1 MGEIY
6 GVNSQTYFHLPPE
19 DRQAIKQS
27 YLAQHPAQAEPAPA
41 TAPVAAPAQAPTP
54 AAPPPLAPADATTP
68 QQAVQ
73 AIHALPVPTTGDLA
87 GMPSYAAQSVYEG
100 RAQTF
105 NQTRAEAA
113 QAALDRM
120 APQRSDYAGLNGATA
135 SYEFSQ
141 SQQYFNSDPYVR
153 ELNRIVDEATTK
165 PTQVPSYLTSS
176 PASADPQSV
185 PLPQMRGALALLGVD
200 LPPNAT
206 PEQISAGYQILAT
219 VPEDMMGTLI
229 NPGSQVTF
237 TTGAGGISTPSF
249 IPVRGEAGVTV
260 EGKVELSDVQT
271 GVNFEQT
278 QQFRMSVQTQGE
290 AGIDFGRTPIGKLY
304 KWADRLGQLPE
315 SVRALSDSSPILSKL
330 VKGLPVSGSY
340 HEFSGARLTYEA
352 VVTPQQGTQLANGQ
366 LEAAPNPLDPLNMP
380 TGTSV
385 LIRGQS
391 LQGSSWE
398 AAYKAFTVGGTTT
411 NLDGLGFGVRRL
423 EGSVVEVYTGPV
435 KTVEN
440 EMFLGLGRQGVA
452 AIGISTEYKSETQN
466 MSVARIDLSTSEGQ
480 AAYQQFMSTGQ
491 VPSWSPPGVQQSGT
505 SSIYTG
511 EHASFIGV
519 QLGGLELGG
528 TSDSQLTINRTTW
541 QDGTTEQRNTY
552 ALGNNH
558 VSDVSF
564 NIGPDGKPIDSQT
577 QWRVVLGNY
586 DSTLTSYLNDA
597 YHRNLSDP
605 QSSYGRF
612 DGDQHVQL
620 TFSTSQLMDLRDQ
633 ARDYVR
639 GLQGQEKLDALDRD
653 PVVAF
658 GMEESLAAAKTPEDV
673 YRIVSNDFYQF
684 HMAEDL
690 LGMSLQTG
698 RTIPGQMAI
707 RDAG

>member
-6 GVNSQTYFHLPPE
+6 GVNSQTYAHLPPE
-19 DRQAIKQS
+19 DQQAIRQG
-27 YLAQHPAQAEPAPA
+27 YLAEQQ
-41 TAPVAAPAQAPTP
+41 APAQAPAPTAP
-54 AAPPPLAPADATTP
+54 AAPARAPADATTP
-68 QQAVQ
+68 QEAVR
-73 AIHALPVPTTGDLA
+73 AIHALPVPDTSDLS

-105 NQTRAEAA
+105 NQTRAQAA

-120 APQRSDYAGLNGATA
+120 APQRSDFEGLNGATA
-135 SYEFSQ
+135 SYEYSQ
-141 SQQYFNSDPYVR
+141 SLQAFNSDPYVR
-153 ELNRIVDEATTK
+153 ELNRIVDEANAR
-165 PTQVPSYLTSS
+165 PNEIPSYLTAP
-176 PASADPQSV
+176 PASVDPQRV

-200 LPPNAT
+200 LPSNAT
-206 PEQISAGYQILAT
+206 PEQIAAGYQILAT
-219 VPEDMMGTLI
+219 VPESMMGALI

-260 EGKVELSDVQT
+260 EGKTELSDVQT

-278 QQFRMSVQTQGE
+278 QQFRMSVQTQGQ
-290 AGIDFGRTPIGKLY
+290 AGVDFGRTPLGTLY
-304 KWADRLGQLPE
+304 KWADRLGRLPD
-315 SVRALSDSSPILSKL
+315 SVRALSDSSPVLSRL
-330 VKGLPVSGSY
+330 VRGLPVSGSY

-352 VVTPQQGTQLANGQ
+352 VVTPQQGAQLANGR

-391 LQGSSWE
+391 LQGSEWE
-398 AAYKAFTVGGTTT
+398 AAYKAFTAGGSTT
-411 NLDGLGFGVRRL
+411 NLDGMGFGVRRL
-423 EGSVVEVYTGPV
+423 EGSVVEVYSGPV
-435 KTVEN
+435 RTVEN
-440 EMFLGLGRQGVA
+440 EMFLGLGRQGTLAV
-452 AIGISTEYKSETQN
+452 GLSTEYKSETQN

-491 VPSWSPPGVQQSGT
+491 VPGWSPPGVQQSGT
-505 SSIYTG
+505 TSIYTG
-511 EHASFIGV
+511 EHAAFIGV
-519 QLGGLELGG
+519 QVGGLELGG
-528 TSDSQLTINRTTW
+528 SSDSQLTIARTTW
-541 QDGTTEQRNTY
+541 QDGTIEQRNTY

-564 NIGPDGKPIDSQT
+564 NIGADGRPIDAQT

-586 DSTLTSYLNDA
+586 DPTLTSYLNDA
-597 YHRNLSDP
+597 YNRDLSNP

-612 DGDQHVQL
+612 DGNQHVQL

-639 GLQGQEKLDALDRD
+639 STQGQGKLDAIDRD

-658 GMEESLAAAKTPEDV
+658 GMQEALAAARTPEEV
-673 YRIVSNDFYQF
+673 YRVVSNDFYQF
-684 HMAEDL
+684 HMAENL

-698 RTIPGQMAI
+698 RAIPGQMAI

>member
-6 GVNSQTYFHLPPE
+6 GVNSQTYAHLPPE
-19 DRQAIKQS
+19 DQQAIRQA
-27 YLAQHPAQAEPAPA
+27 YLAEQ
-41 TAPVAAPAQAPTP
+41 AAPAQAPAPTAPATPPARTP
-54 AAPPPLAPADATTP
+54 AEATTP
-68 QQAVQ
+68 QEAVQ
-73 AIHALPVPTTGDLA
+73 AIHALPVPDTGDLA

-120 APQRSDYAGLNGATA
+120 APQRSDYDGLNGATA
-135 SYEFSQ
+135 SYEYSQ
-141 SQQYFNSDPYVR
+141 SLQYFNNDPYVR
-153 ELNRIVDEATTK
+153 ELNRIVDEANAK
-165 PTQVPSYLTSS
+165 PNEIPSYLTA
-176 PASADPQSV
+176 PAATVDPQRV

-206 PEQISAGYQILAT
+206 PEQIAAGYQILAT
-219 VPEDMMGTLI
+219 VPEDMMGALI

-249 IPVRGEAGVTV
+249 VPVRGEAGITV
-260 EGKVELSDVQT
+260 EGKTELSDVQT

-290 AGIDFGRTPIGKLY
+290 AGVDFGRTPLGTLY
-304 KWADRLGQLPE
+304 KWADRLGQLPD
-315 SVRALSDSSPILSKL
+315 SVRALSDSSPMLSRL
-330 VKGLPVSGSY
+330 VRGLPVSGSY

-391 LQGSSWE
+391 LQGSAWE
-398 AAYKAFTVGGTTT
+398 ASYKAFTAGGTTT
-411 NLDGLGFGVRRL
+411 ELDGLGFGVRRL
-423 EGSVVEVYTGPV
+423 EGSVVEVYSGPV
-435 KTVEN
+435 RTVEN
-440 EMFLGLGRQGVA
+440 EMFLGLGRQGTLAV
-452 AIGISTEYKSETQN
+452 GLSTEYKSETQN

-491 VPSWSPPGVQQSGT
+491 VPGWSPPGVQQSGT
-505 SSIYTG
+505 TSIYTG
-511 EHASFIGV
+511 EHAAFIGV
-519 QLGGLELGG
+519 QVGGLELGG
-528 TSDSQLTINRTTW
+528 SSDSQLTITRTTW
-541 QDGTTEQRNTY
+541 QDGTIEQRNTY

-564 NIGPDGKPIDSQT
+564 NIGADGQPIDSQT

-597 YHRNLSDP
+597 YNRDVANP
-605 QSSYGRF
+605 QTSYGSF

-620 TFSTSQLMDLRDQ
+620 TFSTSELMALRDQ

-658 GMEESLAAAKTPEDV
+658 GMQEALAAARTPEEV
-673 YRIVSNDFYQF
+673 YRVVSNDFYQF
-684 HMAEDL
+684 HMAENL
-690 LGMSLQTG
+690 LSMSLQTG

-707 RDAG
+707 KDAG

>member
-27 YLAQHPAQAEPAPA
+27 YLSQHPAQTEQPPA
-41 TAPVAAPAQAPTP
+41 TAPTP
-54 AAPPPLAPADATTP
+54 AAPPPPAPAAATTP

-73 AIHALPVPTTGDLA
+73 AIHALPVPTTADLA

-135 SYEFSQ
+135 SYEYSQ

-153 ELNRIVDEATTK
+153 ELNRIVEEATTK
-165 PTQVPSYLTSS
+165 PNQVPSYLTSS

-200 LPPNAT
+200 LPANAT

-278 QQFRMSVQTQGE
+278 QQFRISVQTQGE

-315 SVRALSDSSPILSKL
+315 SVRALSDGSPILSKL

-352 VVTPQQGTQLANGQ
+352 VVTPQQGTQLADGH

-391 LQGSSWE
+391 LEGSSWE

-452 AIGISTEYKSETQN
+452 AIGISSEYKSETQN

-491 VPSWSPPGVQQSGT
+491 VPNWSPPGVQQSGT

-541 QDGTTEQRNTY
+541 QDGTIEQRNTY

-564 NIGPDGKPIDSQT
+564 SIGPDGKPIDSQT

-597 YHRNLSDP
+597 YNRNLSDP
-605 QSSYGRF
+605 QSSYGSF